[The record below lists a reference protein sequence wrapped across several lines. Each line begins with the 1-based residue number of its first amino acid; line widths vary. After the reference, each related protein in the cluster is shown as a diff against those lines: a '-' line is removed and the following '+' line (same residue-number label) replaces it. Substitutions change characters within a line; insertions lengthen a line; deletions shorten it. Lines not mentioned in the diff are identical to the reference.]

1 MGGSEVAGGG
11 ALKPTTQKQGHQFFW
26 AGSTWTVLSWGRRW
40 RQTPCP
46 GQARL
51 PGWWGWA
58 ASGDV
63 AGAVLHGGINLLTQG
78 SAGTLWRVA
87 RCLAFCQPTNP
98 LTRPE
103 HALLTPPQP
112 DPTNLAA
119 HGPSQGWECGGR
131 RGSGRPCPWPGI
143 SVQTHIPGPGA
154 QTGLANSAA
163 SCCSGGVGG
172 RLGERVTPPL

>member
-1 MGGSEVAGGG
+1 MGRVHVDSLILGAG
-11 ALKPTTQKQGHQFFW
+11 L
-26 AGSTWTVLSWGRRW
+26 RRW

-51 PGWWGWA
+51 PGWWGRA

-119 HGPSQGWECGGR
+119 HGPSQGWGCGGR

-163 SCCSGGVGG
+163 SCCGGGVGG
-172 RLGERVTPPL
+172 RTWRASHPASLSPFPRQWNGRPPPRRP